1 MALLI
6 REKWLGI
13 SATSAIFTNKLTE
26 KKKNKIVGCNI
37 DEDGEVTEYND
48 FSKYKK

>member
-26 KKKNKIVGCNI
+26 NKKEQN
-37 DEDGEVTEYND
+37 
-48 FSKYKK
+48 SWL